1 MYIWLFEVIFL
12 NIYFT
17 DYCNSGLKVNDI
29 N

>member
-17 DYCNSGLKVNDI
+17 DYCNWGLNVSDI